1 MKLTIVPMQD
11 IEFTPYEFTGKDGA
25 SVQLFTGRG
34 LCNPCDPIFVRFTS
48 KKPFGK
54 LPAREKVEV
63 VLKEFSRKGEIPVAK
78 VSLA

>member
-1 MKLTIVPMQD
+1 MKMSIVPMQD
-11 IEFTPYEFTGKDGA
+11 IECTLYEFTGKDGHP
-25 SVQLFTGRG
+25 VQVYTGRG
-34 LCNPCDPIFVRFTS
+34 LCNPCDPVFVRFTA
-48 KKPFGK
+48 KKPCK